1 MTRRRAAKARV
12 GAPSARVGNGVPAC
26 LQVGPCIEVWAAF
39 GVERLDLSAWR
50 RFRDVREW
58 WLDQAGVTDR
68 KRRAELFP
76 SCIPWSVKF
85 LSYRGQAERVGRPAE
100 DIVADRLARAGC
112 TVADLPALADEAQ
125 RLHTLAARGSS
136 SPPRTSAPLR

>member
-1 MTRRRAAKARV
+1 M
-12 GAPSARVGNGVPAC
+12 GAPSTRVTDGVPAC

-39 GVERLDLSAWR
+39 GVERPDVSAFR

-58 WLDQAGVTDR
+58 WLDQAGVTDAN
-68 KRRAELFP
+68 RRAELFP
-76 SCIPWSVKF
+76 SCIPWCVEF
-85 LSYRGQAERVGRPAE
+85 LSYRGQAKRVGRPVV